1 MKYMKAFI
9 RIEIWVAVLWMSAI
23 PCMAQQN
30 LRSKRAVSK
39 STVLPSIVRLSD
51 RLSIM
56 EDVKTRFAKW
66 CQKGEFE

>member
-39 STVLPSIVRLSD
+39 AQFYLL
-51 RLSIM
+51 
-56 EDVKTRFAKW
+56 
-66 CQKGEFE
+66 